1 MKPSNVQPSAH
12 VLDLGIRFFSYL
24 SSDLLAINCSTWKI
38 RKVIYINRSSDGA
51 MLEDTRCTDSQ
62 RAVRRGGS
70 LSTRTFLFFETTNSC
85 RLLVHKISYS
95 WSLCSENIDFGRL
108 SSS

>member
-1 MKPSNVQPSAH
+1 MCLIYVFAFSAIYRVTYLPSIVPPGKFEES
-12 VLDLGIRFFSYL
+12 
-24 SSDLLAINCSTWKI
+24 
-38 RKVIYINRSSDGA
+38 YINRGSDGA
-51 MLEDTRCTDSQ
+51 MLEDTRCTNSQ

-70 LSTRTFLFFETTNSC
+70 LSTRTFLFFEPTNSC

-108 SSS
+108 PSS